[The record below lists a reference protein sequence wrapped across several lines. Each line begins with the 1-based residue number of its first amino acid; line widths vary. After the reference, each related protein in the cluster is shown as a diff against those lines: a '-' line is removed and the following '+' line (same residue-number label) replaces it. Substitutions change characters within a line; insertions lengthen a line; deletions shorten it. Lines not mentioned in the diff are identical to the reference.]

1 MKKILTLILAS
12 AIAASSC
19 AALASCSNN
28 KDEKKESVQN
38 TTVEETVN
46 KAEEDKATSD
56 EAEDSEVDL
65 MMLHGVSS
73 EPENDFTGSWQIVD
87 GEGSQYKSFVYM
99 FDGTTNSVL
108 MTGSVGQIAVYSVK
122 DETDD
127 SGNTQTYFTSQMMF
141 GINGKY
147 TFEFSQDKQKVV
159 LTNTEDKK
167 TTTLQRLASYEYIPI
182 PPESPKTDEKLLG
195 AWRSDD
201 GEMLYFNKSGIM
213 YDVIPNI
220 NFYFATYN
228 ADGKNVAWEYSYK
241 ESKPES
247 NKTEYSVNGNTLTF
261 ENVKYEKISASEL
274 V

>member
-1 MKKILTLILAS
+1 MKKILTIILAS
-12 AIAASSC
+12 VISVSSC
-19 AALASCSNN
+19 AAFASCSDN
-28 KDEKKESVQN
+28 KSEKKENAQN

-46 KAEEDKATSD
+46 KEEEDKATKD

-73 EPENDFTGSWQIVD
+73 EPTNDFTGSWQIVD

-99 FDGTTNSVL
+99 FDGTTKSVL
-108 MTGSVGQIAVYSVK
+108 MTGSVGQIAVYSVA

-147 TFEFSQDKQKVV
+147 TFEFSEDKQKVV

-167 TTTLQRLASYEYIPI
+167 TTTLQRLATYEYIPI
-182 PPESPKTDEKLLG
+182 PEESPKIDNKLLG
-195 AWRSDD
+195 AWKSSD
-201 GEMLYFNKSGIM
+201 GGMLYFNNSGIM
-213 YDVIPNI
+213 YEVIPNI

-228 ADGKNVAWEYSYK
+228 ADGKNATWEYSYK
-241 ESKPES
+241 ESKPET
-247 NKTEYSVNGNTLTF
+247 NKTEYSVDGNTLTF